1 MSIKADCHLHS
12 SFSGDSQAPMPEMID
27 KGLALGLETMCFT
40 EHNDFR
46 SEERR
51 VGKECRL

>member
-12 SFSGDSQAPMPEMID
+12 SFRSFEAPMPEMID

-40 EHNDFR
+40 EHNDF
-46 SEERR
+46 
-51 VGKECRL
+51 